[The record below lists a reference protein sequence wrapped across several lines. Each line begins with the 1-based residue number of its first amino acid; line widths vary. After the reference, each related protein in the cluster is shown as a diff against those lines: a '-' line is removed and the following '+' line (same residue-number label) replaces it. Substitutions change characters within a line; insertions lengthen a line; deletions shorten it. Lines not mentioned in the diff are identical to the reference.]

1 MAALHF
7 HGWEDAITNFAPS
20 QYTKEMVQQH
30 LERLEK
36 KDYKIPP
43 DLLASCPKFHR
54 DLCCVSSSRVR
65 AFLKCIVIIFFAHKE
80 SPNLH

>member
-1 MAALHF
+1 MVALHF

-30 LERLEK
+30 FERLEK

-43 DLLASCPKFHR
+43 DLLASWPKF
-54 DLCCVSSSRVR
+54 LR
-65 AFLKCIVIIFFAHKE
+65 AG
-80 SPNLH
+80 